1 MMFRTH
7 LIFAFMVAI
16 LILPF
21 INTKERIVFIM
32 LICFFG
38 IFPDIDTHNSKIA
51 NKIWP
56 LNYLLN
62 FLFGHRGFFHTLF
75 PVLFAGT
82 LVYFITD
89 KWTYVFAVFIG
100 YTSHI
105 FLDALTKKGIALVSE
120 DRRSEGLILQHSIK
134 ENFML
139 PNLGHFIKGIF
150 INDERGVVVTKEYT
164 EKLAIKTAGVN
175 QLVKFLSGG
184 NQQKVVIGK
193 WLARKPRILILDE
206 PTVGVDVGVKAEIM
220 QIIRKLAN
228 SGIAVLLISSEL
240 IELLSVCNRIFILY
254 KGKINAELKG
264 SEIKSEEV
272 LHHAI
277 QGI

>member
-62 FLFGHRGFFHTLF
+62 FLFGHRGLFHTLF

-105 FLDALTKKGIALVSE
+105 FLDALTKKGIALVYPFS
-120 DRRSEGLILQHSIK
+120 K
-134 ENFML
+134 FK
-139 PNLGHFIKGIF
+139 IKGIVKTGGFMETCIF
-150 INDERGVVVTKEYT
+150 I
-164 EKLAIKTAGVN
+164 L
-175 QLVKFLSGG
+175 LSLGC
-184 NQQKVVIGK
+184 
-193 WLARKPRILILDE
+193 ILILS
-206 PTVGVDVGVKAEIM
+206 KN
-220 QIIRKLAN
+220 II
-228 SGIAVLLISSEL
+228 
-240 IELLSVCNRIFILY
+240 
-254 KGKINAELKG
+254 
-264 SEIKSEEV
+264 
-272 LHHAI
+272 
-277 QGI
+277 